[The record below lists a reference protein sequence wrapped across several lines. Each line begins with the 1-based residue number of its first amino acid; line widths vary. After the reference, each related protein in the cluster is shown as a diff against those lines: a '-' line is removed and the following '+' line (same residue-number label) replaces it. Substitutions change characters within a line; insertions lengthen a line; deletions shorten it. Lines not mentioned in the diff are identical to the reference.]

1 VDYEALW
8 RDVCALHL
16 TPEQAARDAAAIH
29 AAERY
34 LWQSAERENRSSTI
48 DEVFQRAGVTATE
61 ALLAS
66 YFDAWDPHTLTD
78 PEAGELLRQL
88 RAADIKVGVLSNT
101 MWPRSRHEQIFG
113 RDGVLSLIDG
123 AAYSSEIGWTK
134 PHPRAFT
141 AAMAAIGVDDPQA
154 CVFVGDRPFDDIY
167 GAKSIGMR
175 AVLIANSD
183 VPPFDDAVP
192 DAVIRR
198 LSELRPLI
206 EAW

>member
-101 MWPRSRHEQIFG
+101 MWPRSRHEQIVG